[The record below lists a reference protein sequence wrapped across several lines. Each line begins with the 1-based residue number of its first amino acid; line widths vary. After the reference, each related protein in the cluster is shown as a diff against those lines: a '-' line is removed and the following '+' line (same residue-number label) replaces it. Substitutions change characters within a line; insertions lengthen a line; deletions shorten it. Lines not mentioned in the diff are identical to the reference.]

1 VGADAVELL
10 DSIIEMGGPNADEDI
25 RRLEEF
31 ERTGI
36 AVPGAEVNAW
46 IDPEA
51 RRTSFHSR
59 SHAK

>member
-1 VGADAVELL
+1 VELL

-46 IDPEA
+46 IDSCGTPNELSQPQP
-51 RRTSFHSR
+51 R
-59 SHAK
+59 KVM